1 MSKNLKT
8 AVVVVITTIVGIVA
22 VFLVIFKIPEYK
34 SQVEHSTDR
43 TVKQELPTCKIG
55 AILALSGKASWL
67 GRPELNTL
75 KMLTKKV
82 NSSGGIRGYRIEL
95 VVEDSC
101 GNENMA
107 RLGVKKLIG
116 LHDNLLAMIG
126 PSRSGTTM
134 AVIPIVEEAQVPLI
148 SCAAA
153 EVIVKP
159 VKKWVFKTPQTD
171 LLAVCKIYKNIQEQ
185 KITRVGIITGE
196 TGFGQA
202 GRDHL
207 IKTAGTYNIRI
218 VADET
223 YPPSALN
230 MKSQLVRIRNQG
242 AEAVINWSIV
252 PAQSLVANN
261 MHELGID
268 IPLYQSHGFGNI
280 KYMKLINPGAAD
292 KIRFPCG
299 RLLCIDSLPD
309 EHPQKKVLQT
319 YRTEYEQT
327 YAEPVTTF
335 GGYAYDALMLILDA
349 LEHCGP
355 DRNRIRDYL
364 ENRKGFVGTAG
375 IFNFSPLDHNGL
387 DLSSFPLLGVRDNQF
402 VLIED

>member
-1 MSKNLKT
+1 MSKKSKT
-8 AVVVVITTIVGIVA
+8 AIRVVILTVVGIA
-22 VFLVIFKIPEYK
+22 VSVVIFKMFEYK
-34 SQVEHSTDR
+34 SQMEHSTDR

-75 KMLTKKV
+75 EMLTKKV
-82 NSSGGIRGYRIEL
+82 NSSGGIGGYRIEL

-101 GNENMA
+101 GDENMA
-107 RLGVKKLIG
+107 RLGVKKLVG
-116 LHDNLLAMIG
+116 LHDNLLAIIG

-134 AVIPIVEEAQVPLI
+134 AIIPIVEEARIPLI

-153 EVIVKP
+153 EVIVNP

-171 LLAVCKIYKNIQEQ
+171 LLAVCKIYKDIQER
-185 KITRVGIITGE
+185 KITKVGVITGE

-207 IKTAGTYNIRI
+207 IKTAGTYNVRI
-218 VADET
+218 VADEI
-223 YPPSALN
+223 YPSAVLD

-252 PAQSLVANN
+252 PAQSIVANN
-261 MHELGID
+261 MQELGID

-280 KYMKLINPGAAD
+280 KYLKLINPGAAD

-299 RLLCIDSLPD
+299 RLLCVDSLPD
-309 EHPQKKVLQT
+309 EHPQKKVLQK
-319 YRTEYEQT
+319 YRAEYEQA

-335 GGYAYDALMLILDA
+335 GGYAHDALMLVFDA

-355 DRNRIRDYL
+355 DKNRIRDYL
-364 ENRKGFVGTAG
+364 ENRKGFVGTTG